1 MQYEVTDLTGGFP
14 EQRLSYTKKGKLWGA
29 RCVNWGAERNVIDS
43 LTVRQDV
50 THKQINYD
58 LLNGKLHMGDLK
70 LIFNPHAIK
79 ATYIPENIQHY
90 PIMNTKLQILRGE
103 ELGRVFDYSM
113 TITNPNS
120 ISEIE
125 EQKKQFFLAKLQA
138 LIADSSLSEEDYQ
151 RKSEKL
157 YKYMK
162 YNYKD
167 IREIRANAV
176 ITHYWKEYN
185 LPILFNGGFMD
196 GCAVGEEIY
205 QCAIIKGEP
214 CIFRLNPRKV
224 RIYQNGFS
232 NKIEDADLIV
242 IEDYWSKGRIFD
254 TFELSEKDAKYV
266 EELNIDYTSGGTKEN
281 EYYPNEWVRLDTIGK
296 VPFKPEDLFP
306 QGLGELS
313 TMPYDFEGN
322 VRVCQVYWKSRRK
335 ILKVKSYDPVTGE
348 EVFNLYPETYIV
360 NKEMGETAEVLWIN
374 EAWQGTKIGEKLYV
388 DVGPCPVQ
396 YNRLSNPSK
405 CHFGIIGSIYNL
417 NDDKP
422 FSMVDIMK
430 PYNYAYDVV
439 YDRLNKLMARN
450 HGKLIKFDMAKV
462 PDGWGMDKYMSV
474 LVTSGIA
481 VENSMA
487 EVKEGPNKGKLAA
500 SFNTNSSGVIDAEL
514 SQSIQAS
521 INTLEFIKQSM
532 SEAVG
537 ITRQREGQIQNRE
550 TVGGVERAT
559 LQSSHITEWLFAIHD
574 DIKKRVIEC
583 FFDMCKVA
591 FKGRNIKFQFILPDG
606 TQEIVDIPG
615 DEFAE
620 CDYGVLVDNTRGS
633 QEFKVNLPHIIE
645 VGLQN
650 QTLRLGNIMDLYN
663 SNSMSEKRRII
674 ETAEDEAMERAEKQQ
689 QMQLEA
695 QQQAAAMEQQS
706 KQMDMEMKERMN
718 QRDNDT
724 KILVASIQANAA
736 KENNTGE
743 MTPSERVK
751 LDEKIRE
758 FDKTFELDRQRLELN
773 KQKEK
778 NNEEFRKKQLAK
790 SSNN

>member
-1 MQYEVTDLTGGFP
+1 MQYETTDLTGGFP

-29 RCVNWGAERNVIDS
+29 KCVNWGAERNVIDS

-103 ELGRVFDYSM
+103 ELGRVFDYSV

-120 ISEIE
+120 ITEIE
-125 EQKKQFFLAKLQA
+125 EQKKQFFLSKLQA
-138 LIADSSLSEEDYQ
+138 LIADESISEEDFQ
-151 RKSEKL
+151 KKSEKL

-162 YNYKD
+162 YNWKD
-167 IREIRANAV
+167 IREVRANAV

-205 QCAIIKGEP
+205 QCAIVKGEP
-214 CIFRLNPRKV
+214 CIFKLNPRKI
-224 RIYQNGFS
+224 RIYQSGFS
-232 NKIEDADLIV
+232 NKIEDADMIV

-254 TFELSEKDAKYV
+254 TYDLSEKDAKYV
-266 EELNIDYTSGGTKEN
+266 EDLNIDYTSGGTAEN
-281 EYYPNEWVRLDTIGK
+281 EYYPNEFVRVDTIGK
-296 VPFKPEDLFP
+296 PTYRPEDLFP
-306 QGLGELS
+306 THLGELT

-322 VRVCQVYWKSRRK
+322 VRVSQVFWKTRRK
-335 ILKVKSYDPVTGE
+335 ILKVKSYDPISGE
-348 EVFNLYPETYIV
+348 EVFNLYPETYIP
-360 NKEMGETAEVLWIN
+360 NKNMGETAEALWIN
-374 EAWQGTKIGEKLYV
+374 EAWQGTKIGEKLFV

-450 HGKLIKFDMAKV
+450 HGKIIKLDLAKV
-462 PDGWGMDKYMSV
+462 PDGWNMDKYMSA
-474 LVTSGIA
+474 LVTAGIA

-500 SFNTNSSGVIDAEL
+500 SFNNNSSGVIDAEL

-532 SEAVG
+532 AEAVG

-591 FKGRNIKFQFILPDG
+591 FKGRNLKFQFILPDG
-606 TQEIVDIPG
+606 TQEMIDVPG

-620 CDYGVLVDNTRGS
+620 SDYGLVVDNTRGS

-650 QTLRLGNIMDLYN
+650 QTLRLGNVMDLYN

-674 ETAEDEAMERAEKQQ
+674 EAAEEEAFER
-689 QMQLEA
+689 A
-695 QQQAAAMEQQS
+695 QQQQQEQLQSQQQIAAMEQQA
-706 KQMDMEMKERMN
+706 KQTELDLKDKMN

-724 KILVASIQANAA
+724 KVLIASIQANAN
-736 KENNTGE
+736 KESNTGE
-743 MTPSERVK
+743 MTPAERTK

-773 KQKEK
+773 KQKER
-778 NNEEFRKKQLAK
+778 NNETFRKKQLTK